1 MILAKSQTGFN
12 VLIHAA
18 VISADVV
25 VLYEKSGVAPLVK

>member
-12 VLIHAA
+12 VLVHAA

-25 VLYEKSGVAPLVK
+25 PANEKSGVEPPVK